1 MQKDNG
7 TDLGASMV
15 QMTDRDLYASSSGCL
30 LLVIPKSKS
39 KNYHLVLEMARKV
52 ECKQVK
58 INDNI
63 FTLCLISTTT
73 FRDCEIASEI
83 LRVAGEWKGFSH
95 IYNGKTLRSTFMTA
109 TVISCIMDA
118 MRCQNPLA
126 NCLRHLK
133 EYEILKNPTYTPQD
147 NIGFSVISPCKHASH
162 RFYEPLIPVSVEDQY
177 QAFSV
182 EHDVYWCPLF
192 NMKHFKKINIHP
204 KDKEVK
210 NVPHDNIS
218 NLIKMISNSI
228 NEEE

>member
-1 MQKDNG
+1 MQKNEDTG
-7 TDLGASMV
+7 LGVSMS

-39 KNYHLVLEMARKV
+39 KNYQLVLEMAKKV
-52 ECKQVK
+52 ESRQVK
-58 INDNI
+58 VDDNV
-63 FTLCLISTTT
+63 FTLCLISPTT
-73 FRDCEIASEI
+73 FRDCEIACEI

-126 NCLRHLK
+126 NCLTHLR
-133 EYEILKNPTYTPQD
+133 EYEIIKNPTYTPLD
-147 NIGFSVISPCKHASH
+147 NIGFSIVAPCKHAAH

-177 QAFSV
+177 QAFTV

-192 NMKHFKKINIHP
+192 NMKHFKEIATQP

-210 NVPHDNIS
+210 HVPRDDIE
-218 NLIKMISNSI
+218 NLIKMISASI
-228 NEEE
+228 NDEK